1 MNTLLINILLS
12 FSWMLLNGDLSFT
25 NFLEGFF
32 IAYIILWITKGVLV
46 KDNYFTK
53 IPRIIGFVF
62 FFLYE
67 LVLANL
73 KVAYDIVTPQH
84 LMRPGIV
91 KIPLSAK
98 TDLEIT
104 LLANLITLTPGTLS
118 MDVSPDKKYI
128 YVHSMYIDNVE
139 EFKAEIKTG
148 LEKKLL
154 EVLR

>member
-1 MNTLLINILLS
+1 MKTLLINILLA
-12 FSWMLLNGDLSFT
+12 FSWMLLNGDLDFT

-53 IPRIIGFVF
+53 IPRVIGFIF
-62 FFLYE
+62 FFIYE

-104 LLANLITLTPGTLS
+104 LLANLITLTPGTLT
-118 MDVSPDKKYI
+118 MDVSPDKKFI

-139 EFKAEIKTG
+139 EFKDEIKTG

>member
-1 MNTLLINILLS
+1 MKTLLINILLA
-12 FSWMLLNGDLSFT
+12 FSWMLLNGDLDFT

-53 IPRIIGFVF
+53 IPRVIGFIF
-62 FFLYE
+62 FFIYE

-104 LLANLITLTPGTLS
+104 LLANLITLTPGTLT

-139 EFKAEIKTG
+139 EFKDEIKTG
-148 LEKKLL
+148 LENKLL